1 MHRGTSLKDN
11 KEIYCEILIF
21 KSGFPKDFSKRQIR
35 WNFSSKNNDFRHVL
49 VHFQIKKGHS
59 STQNVNY
66 LFFLDAKKSLSE
78 VFESK
83 LILSIITR

>member
-1 MHRGTSLKDN
+1 M
-11 KEIYCEILIF
+11 IF
-21 KSGFPKDFSKRQIR
+21 
-35 WNFSSKNNDFRHVL
+35 VTYYA
-49 VHFQIKKGHS
+49 HFQIKNGHL

-66 LFFLDAKKSLSE
+66 LFFLDTKKPLSR